1 MKAPLPKGTSTQCYT
16 TSRAATAKERSCAF
30 KPATRHE
37 HTPSNSIGLL
47 LAIALA
53 LICPIPTLHAQI
65 SEQQTRELFTEANQL
80 FREANETAGISPAQ
94 SQDLYHRA
102 VLRFE
107 RIVSEGG
114 VRNGMLF
121 YNIGNAY
128 FRMNDIGRAILNY
141 RRAEQYVPG
150 DRNLSQNLRSARE
163 SRQDTFEEGQ
173 SVQVMR
179 TLLFWHYDL
188 TPRLRS
194 LLFGVLSLFFWSLA
208 CLRFFRPDW
217 SPTWSLALLG
227 GLAILFL
234 GSLVVES
241 GARTSRQAGVLVAG
255 QVIAHKGDGQSY
267 EPAFKDPLHAGTEF
281 VQLEERG
288 DWRHVELPDG
298 RQCWV
303 QAESAEMVAVDPDNT
318 L

>member
-1 MKAPLPKGTSTQCYT
+1 MMRRLLFSTT
-16 TSRAATAKERSCAF
+16 
-30 KPATRHE
+30 
-37 HTPSNSIGLL
+37 HTL
-47 LAIALA
+47 LAGILFSTAMLS
-53 LICPIPTLHAQI
+53 AQL

-80 FREANETAGISPAQ
+80 FRQANETANVNPAE

-141 RRAEQYVPG
+141 RRAEQYIPG
-150 DRNLSQNLRSARE
+150 DRSLGQNLLSARE

-173 SVQVMR
+173 SAQVMR
-179 TLLFWHYDL
+179 TVLFWHYDF
-188 TPRLRS
+188 TPRFRS
-194 LLFGVLSLFFWSLA
+194 ILFGFLSLFLWGLASLR
-208 CLRFFRPDW
+208 LFRPSW
-217 SPTWSLALLG
+217 APTWSLAVLG
-227 GLAILFL
+227 GLAVLFL

-241 GARTSRQAGVLVAG
+241 TVQASQQAGVLVAP
-255 QVIAHKGDGQSY
+255 QLIARKGDGLSY
-267 EPAFKDPLHAGTEF
+267 EPAFTDPLHAGTEF
-281 VQLEERG
+281 VQLEQRN
-288 DWRHVELPDG
+288 DWRHIELPDG

-303 QAESAEMVAVDPDNT
+303 PADAAEMLALDSVPPPGS

>member
-1 MKAPLPKGTSTQCYT
+1 MVATVFALFLVSATLLP
-16 TSRAATAKERSCAF
+16 
-30 KPATRHE
+30 
-37 HTPSNSIGLL
+37 
-47 LAIALA
+47 
-53 LICPIPTLHAQI
+53 AQL
-65 SEQQTRELFTEANQL
+65 SEQQTHEIFTEANQL
-80 FREANETAGISPAQ
+80 FRQANETANFNPAE

-114 VRNGMLF
+114 VGNGSLF

-141 RRAEQYVPG
+141 RRAEQYIPG
-150 DRNLSQNLRSARE
+150 DRNLSENLRSARE

-173 SVQVMR
+173 GAQVMR
-179 TLLFWHYDL
+179 TLLFWHYDF

-194 LLFGVLSLFFWSLA
+194 ILFGVLSFGFWGLA
-208 CLRFFRPDW
+208 SVRFFRPGW

-227 GLAILFL
+227 GLAALFL

-241 GARTSRQAGVLVAG
+241 AAEASQQAGVLVAP
-255 QVIAHKGDGQSY
+255 QVIARKGDGLSY
-267 EPAFKDPLHAGTEF
+267 EPAFTDPLHAGTEF
-281 VQLEERG
+281 VQLEERT
-288 DWRHVELPDG
+288 DWRHIEIPDG

-303 QAESAEMVAVDPDNT
+303 PADTAEMLIIEPSATP
-318 L
+318 

>member
-1 MKAPLPKGTSTQCYT
+1 MIPRLLFSA
-16 TSRAATAKERSCAF
+16 SRALAAG
-30 KPATRHE
+30 
-37 HTPSNSIGLL
+37 IL
-47 LAIALA
+47 LAAGTLPA
-53 LICPIPTLHAQI
+53 QLPTQAPAQL

-80 FREANETAGISPAQ
+80 FRQANEAANLNPAE

-114 VRNGMLF
+114 VRNGKLF

-141 RRAEQYVPG
+141 RRAEQYIPG
-150 DRNLSQNLRSARE
+150 DPNLGQNLHSARE
-163 SRQDTFEEGQ
+163 SRQDTFEEDQ
-173 SVQVMR
+173 SAQVMR

-188 TPRLRS
+188 TPRFRSILFGFLS
-194 LLFGVLSLFFWSLA
+194 LLFWGLA
-208 CLRFFRPDW
+208 SLRFFRPGW
-217 SPTWSLALLG
+217 APTWSLALLG
-227 GLAILFL
+227 CLAALFL

-241 GARTSRQAGVLVAG
+241 TAQASQQAGVVVAP
-255 QVIAHKGDGQSY
+255 QVIARKGDGLSY
-267 EPAFKDPLHAGTEF
+267 QPAFTDPLHAGTEF

-288 DWRHVELPDG
+288 DWRHIELPDG

-303 QAESAEMVAVDPDNT
+303 PADSAEMLALNPVTVDFGRTSPT
-318 L
+318 AQK